1 MLLLCLNRQTKMEF
15 KIKNIKEAMYKPEQL
30 KAIYQ
35 ALKGI
40 NAVGDVAQAVGLNR
54 IKFKEQFYPTIET
67 KQNALVHSVA
77 VKCLKD
83 NGVLN
88 DVQLLT
94 QILN

>member
-1 MLLLCLNRQTKMEF
+1 
-15 KIKNIKEAMYKPEQL
+15 MYTAEQL
-30 KAIYQ
+30 KSIYQ

-40 NAVGDVAQAVGLNR
+40 NAVGDVAQTVGLNR

-67 KQNALVHSVA
+67 KQDGYVHKMA

-83 NGVLN
+83 NRVLN

-94 QILN
+94 EILN

>member
-1 MLLLCLNRQTKMEF
+1 
-15 KIKNIKEAMYKPEQL
+15 MYTAEQL
-30 KAIYQ
+30 KSIYQ

-40 NAVGDVAQAVGLNR
+40 NAVGDVAFTCGLNR

-67 KQNALVHSVA
+67 KLDDQVHQLA
-77 VKCLKD
+77 VKWLKD